1 MNKPH
6 FFKERHR
13 SPEAKIRVRSPLH
26 PSETLLQDAEQLRRE
41 RSMWR

>member
-13 SPEAKIRVRSPLH
+13 SPEAKIRVRSLPRS
-26 PSETLLQDAEQLRRE
+26 SEALLQGAEQLRRE